1 MPRLTRIIKNNLEY
15 LFSCKAK
22 VKKKANKIIVSMR
35 YADRE
40 TLSVVEL
47 RRDIKL
53 KFNQTV
59 KVTVYGT
66 EDHVY
71 NKKTGRI
78 VLKNPVD
85 HDLLIPIIQNRML
98 KTFFR
103 PGYYLIPANKEY
115 YDKYKSSPCVIIAVD
130 IIQRW

>member
-1 MPRLTRIIKNNLEY
+1 MSRLTRIIKNNIEY

-22 VKKKANKIIVSMR
+22 VKKKENMIIVRMSCA
-35 YADRE
+35 YRE
-40 TLSVVEL
+40 ALSVVEL
-47 RRDIKL
+47 RREIKL

-78 VLKNPVD
+78 VLKNPAD
-85 HDLLIPIIQNRML
+85 HDLLIPIIQNHML

-115 YDKYKSSPCVIIAVD
+115 YEKYQSSPCVIIAVD

>member
-1 MPRLTRIIKNNLEY
+1 MSKLTRIIKNDIEY

-22 VKKKANKIIVSMR
+22 VKKKANTIIVRMR
-35 YADRE
+35 HVDRE
-40 TLSVVEL
+40 TLSVVEFS
-47 RRDIKL
+47 REIKL

-71 NKKTGRI
+71 NTKTGRI

-115 YDKYKSSPCVIIAVD
+115 YEKYQSSPCVIIAVD
-130 IIQRW
+130 VIQRW